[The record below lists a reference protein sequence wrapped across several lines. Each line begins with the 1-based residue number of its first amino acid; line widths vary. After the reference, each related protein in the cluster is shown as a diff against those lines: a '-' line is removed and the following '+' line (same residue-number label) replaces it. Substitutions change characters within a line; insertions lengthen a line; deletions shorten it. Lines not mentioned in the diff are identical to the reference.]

1 MKPGNDSK
9 QLLRGAF
16 ILTVAALLT
25 KILSAGYRIPFQNIT
40 GDIGFYIYQQV
51 YPFYGLALILSTYG
65 FPVVISKLYT
75 ERKWDKEPAAGPR
88 LLIFS
93 FIYLFIFGLI
103 AFFGLYFQAEWI
115 AASMGDHKLAGLFRI
130 ISFVYLLF
138 PFIAVLRGYFQG
150 QGNMVPTAVSQVGEQ
165 LLRVITILLLAILLT
180 EKGFSL
186 YHIGGGAAFGSI
198 TGGIAAAIILG
209 YFFIYKRKQQKLC
222 RISFSYHEWT
232 EAKDIAKALTVQ
244 GFAICIS
251 GMLLIFLQLADSLN
265 LYSLLVSSGIDGDE
279 AKKLKGIYDR
289 GQPLLQLGT
298 VVATSLSLSLVPLI
312 ASSAFRH
319 KKELLKKK
327 IALALQISIVAGAGA
342 TFGLSV
348 IIRPVNQMLFE
359 NTLGSNVLVLLSLI
373 ILMSS
378 VIITIS
384 SVLQG
389 LGFSLYPAVVILLG
403 FAGKWMLNIWLVP
416 VFGTMGA
423 ALASNISLV
432 FMLILMIVKLR
443 NETGIT
449 FLPARFYLITGFA
462 LAVMVAALKVFLWGT
477 GAIGFSGETNRIGA
491 AAQALLGAGLGG
503 FLYLSVILKG
513 SVFKEEE
520 LVLFPLG
527 SRLSWLLPNR
537 NRRRS
542 E

>member
-25 KILSAGYRIPFQNIT
+25 KILSAGYRIPFQNIA

-65 FPVVISKLYT
+65 FPVLISRLYT
-75 ERKWDKEPAAGPR
+75 VRKLDSQPAAGER

-93 FIYLFIFGLI
+93 FIYLFIFGLL
-103 AFFGLYFQAEWI
+103 AFFGLYFGAEWI
-115 AASMGDHKLAGLFRI
+115 SASMGDRKLAGLFRI
-130 ISFVYLLF
+130 ISIVYLLF
-138 PFIAVLRGYFQG
+138 PFIAVFRGYFQG

-165 LLRVITILLLAILLT
+165 LLRVITILLLAVVLT

-198 TGGIAAAIILG
+198 TGGIAATIILG
-209 YFFIYKRKQQKLC
+209 YFFICKRKRQRLN
-222 RISFSYHEWT
+222 RIPFSYRKWS
-232 EAKDIAKALTVQ
+232 EAKSIAKALTVE

-251 GMLLIFLQLADSLN
+251 GMLLISLQLADSLN

-312 ASSAFRH
+312 SSSAFRH
-319 KKELLKKK
+319 KKELLKEK

-342 TFGLSV
+342 TFGLSA

-359 NTLGSNVLVLLSLI
+359 NTLGSNTLALLSFV
-373 ILMSS
+373 ILLSS
-378 VIITIS
+378 VVITIT

-389 LGFSLYPAVVILLG
+389 LGFSLFPAVIIIFG

-432 FMLILMIVKLR
+432 LMLILMIVKLR
-443 NETGIT
+443 KETGMP
-449 FLPARFYLITGFA
+449 FLPARFYVITGFA

-477 GAIGFSGETNRIGA
+477 GSIGFSGETNRIGA
-491 AAQALLGAGLGG
+491 AVQALFGAGLGG
-503 FLYLSVILKG
+503 FLYLSVILKR

-520 LVLFPLG
+520 LALFPFG
-527 SRLSWLLPNR
+527 GRLAWLLPKR